1 MVNGFKGYLR
11 FNAEGNNLYKFI
23 NSIHKNRIYCFNQYC
38 SNNIFYGEIY
48 KRDKESII
56 DLAEKYDIN
65 IEFSEIKTVSSCL
78 RKYKFRYGAVIGA
91 VISII
96 ICFYFSNTVMNIEI
110 TGNSKVEDGVIL
122 SVLEEC
128 GLKKGT
134 FLNNIDYGKCERE
147 LRICIKDISWT
158 AIRHTGNRIVVD
170 IREITDIPDMNNT
183 RLPCNII
190 ADKTAQIT
198 STSVFNGQLMR
209 IVGDYVRKGDV
220 LVSGVYDDAHG
231 HTIKS
236 HSMAEIIG
244 IYEEK
249 VSFIQP
255 LKETVSKDGKNRN
268 ENYLNL
274 FNLNIPLYIGKN
286 KFDSYSINTQIN
298 EYSLFKRKLPISITK
313 NTITEQ
319 IYTEKDY
326 TDEEAKKLIDEKIF
340 IYEKNFL
347 ENKKILN
354 RDIKHYV
361 DNNELHADVI
371 YSIEADIGI
380 KSDIFIK

>member
-1 MVNGFKGYLR
+1 MDEFTRTERRSVVGNLLGNLSGDALQTLNSSGRYYTIDFNYVEYYKYL
-11 FNAEGNNLYKFI
+11 NCML
-23 NSIHKNRIYCFNQYC
+23 S
-38 SNNIFYGEIY
+38 
-48 KRDKESII
+48 
-56 DLAEKYDIN
+56 
-65 IEFSEIKTVSSCL
+65 
-78 RKYKFRYGAVIGA
+78 AVA
-91 VISII
+91 A
-96 ICFYFSNTVMNIEI
+96 
-110 TGNSKVEDGVIL
+110 
-122 SVLEEC
+122 
-128 GLKKGT
+128 
-134 FLNNIDYGKCERE
+134 FL
-147 LRICIKDISWT
+147 
-158 AIRHTGNRIVVD
+158 
-170 IREITDIPDMNNT
+170 
-183 RLPCNII
+183 
-190 ADKTAQIT
+190 
-198 STSVFNGQLMR
+198 
-209 IVGDYVRKGDV
+209 
-220 LVSGVYDDAHG
+220 
-231 HTIKS
+231 
-236 HSMAEIIG
+236 G

-249 VSFIQP
+249 ISFIQP

-274 FNLNIPLYIGKN
+274 FNMNIPLYIGKN

-319 IYTEKDY
+319 IYTEKNY

-361 DNNELHADVI
+361 DNNELHTDVI